1 LKTFTCRAN
10 RHHGV
15 VERAKFGDGYDD
27 GAGCRGSR
35 LFHGVGQDRESG
47 REDGTLTR
55 STSIETPLTVS
66 TSESAGQRS
75 QQQQQ
80 QQQLTFAYGFQTTR
94 RPKVEGQL

>member
-1 LKTFTCRAN
+1 LKTFTCGAN

-15 VERAKFGDGYDD
+15 VERANLGMDMTTVRGVEVR
-27 GAGCRGSR
+27 GCSAGSAR
-35 LFHGVGQDRESG
+35 QSG
-47 REDGTLTR
+47 MEDGTLTR

-75 QQQQQ
+75 QQQQ
-80 QQQLTFAYGFQTTR
+80 LTFAYGFQTTR